1 MLTKTNKISVVIPA
15 YNAEKSIQKA
25 LKSLKDQS
33 LKSFEIIVV
42 DDGSIDKTAEI
53 AQPLVSKVIKTENRG
68 PAAARNIG
76 IQHTSGEIIALID
89 SDCQAE
95 KTWVENINRV
105 FADTDISVIM
115 GKVIIPPSNFV
126 GDAISAL
133 GFPAGGSIGFDKVWK
148 VTSEG
153 YTNTLS
159 TCNCAF
165 KKEIFN
171 KFGPFNEDFR
181 YAGGEDT
188 LFAAKIIR
196 AGIKIKYCQEVKV
209 FHEPRTS
216 LLSFMRWQVQR
227 GKCALEFKRK
237 IGGVG
242 SFAKTRLWST
252 KNVIIAFCNDRKFP
266 LILLLIF
273 LSYVLQS
280 FGFLIAYGNCSGR
293 ARRQKI
299 GDSIQNTRAK
309 SRNEKDTN

>member
-1 MLTKTNKISVVIPA
+1 LLKQSNNISVVIPA
-15 YNAEKSIQKA
+15 YNAEKSIQRT
-25 LKSLKDQS
+25 LKSLHDQS
-33 LKSFEIIVV
+33 FKSFEIIVV
-42 DDGSIDKTAEI
+42 DDGSADRTADI
-53 AQPLVSKVIKTENRG
+53 AKPLASKVIKTENRG
-68 PAAARNIG
+68 PAAARNTG
-76 IQHTSGEIIALID
+76 IQHASGEIIALID

-95 KTWVENINRV
+95 KTWVESISRV
-105 FADTDISVIM
+105 FADTEVSVIM
-115 GKVIIPPSNFV
+115 GEVIIPMSNFV

-165 KKEIFN
+165 RKEIFN

-188 LFAAKIIR
+188 LFAARIVK

-209 FHEPRTS
+209 LHEPRTS
-216 LLSFMRWQVQR
+216 LVSFMRWQVQR

-237 IGGVG
+237 IGNVS
-242 SFAKTRLWST
+242 SFAKMRLWST
-252 KNVIIAFCNDRKFP
+252 KNVIMTFCNDRKFP